1 MLIWVLKFLKCVKNL
16 LKGSGLL
23 ATRVWI
29 CSSMIYQAAKLCQDL
44 LFVSGKLLVDFGY
57 QPSDEIYRSI
67 VFTFLSNVF
76 STIIGLPFSI
86 YSTFVLE
93 EKHGFNQQTAVF
105 YIKDQIKKFLL
116 SQVISLFS
124 LMINQTVLHK
134 LVTHNFWQEIIVII
148 KIESHSC

>member
-1 MLIWVLKFLKCVKNL
+1 MC
-16 LKGSGLL
+16 
-23 ATRVWI
+23 
-29 CSSMIYQAAKLCQDL
+29 AKSKEDL

-105 YIKDQIKKFLL
+105 YIKDQIKKFLI
-116 SQVISLFS
+116 SQVISFV
-124 LMINQTVLHK
+124 Q
-134 LVTHNFWQEIIVII
+134 
-148 KIESHSC
+148 

>member
-1 MLIWVLKFLKCVKNL
+1 
-16 LKGSGLL
+16 
-23 ATRVWI
+23 
-29 CSSMIYQAAKLCQDL
+29 MIYQVAKLCWYL
-44 LFVSGKLLVDFGY
+44 LFVSGDLLVNFGY

-105 YIKDQIKKFLL
+105 YIKDQVKKFLV
-116 SQVISLFS
+116 SQVNSLSFD
-124 LMINQTVLHK
+124 
-134 LVTHNFWQEIIVII
+134 
-148 KIESHSC
+148 

>member
-1 MLIWVLKFLKCVKNL
+1 
-16 LKGSGLL
+16 
-23 ATRVWI
+23 
-29 CSSMIYQAAKLCQDL
+29 MIYQAAKLCEDF

-105 YIKDQIKKFLL
+105 YIKDQSRRYDFEQINSAITKQIRPKKLLYSDIFLE
-116 SQVISLFS
+116 
-124 LMINQTVLHK
+124 
-134 LVTHNFWQEIIVII
+134 NFVKVWIL
-148 KIESHSC
+148 